1 MSSNKIIREPS
12 SQEAVRTLSNQIQTL
27 EMNQAF
33 QEESIEAMEKTIVQ
47 QHLEIQN
54 LQNKMTLLSD
64 YLRALRQDIGQGGI
78 KNPEDESPP
87 PHY

>member
-1 MSSNKIIREPS
+1 MNSNKTITES
-12 SQEAVRTLSNQIQTL
+12 STQESLLILSNQIQTL

-33 QEESIEAMEKTIVQ
+33 QEDSMEAMEKTIVE

-54 LQNKMTLLSD
+54 LQNQMTLLSD
-64 YLRALRQDIGQGGI
+64 YLKALRQDVGQGGI
-78 KNPEDESPP
+78 KNPEDEVPP

>member
-1 MSSNKIIREPS
+1 MEFST
-12 SQEAVRTLSNQIQTL
+12 QETLLTLSNQIQTL

-33 QEESIEAMEKTIVQ
+33 QEDSMEAMEKTIVE

-54 LQNKMTLLSD
+54 LKNQMTLLSD
-64 YLRALRQDIGQGGI
+64 YLKALRQDMGQGGI
-78 KNPEDESPP
+78 KNPEDEVPP